1 MSTMIKVD
9 KPRRRDRGFID
20 PNLLPAMKRV
30 NPPFFYA
37 HYENGW
43 ELTLS
48 MDSSPPCADMQR
60 CPV

>member
-37 HYENGW
+37 HYEN
-43 ELTLS
+43 ELAGQNS
-48 MDSSPPCADMQR
+48 HYFDS
-60 CPV
+60 